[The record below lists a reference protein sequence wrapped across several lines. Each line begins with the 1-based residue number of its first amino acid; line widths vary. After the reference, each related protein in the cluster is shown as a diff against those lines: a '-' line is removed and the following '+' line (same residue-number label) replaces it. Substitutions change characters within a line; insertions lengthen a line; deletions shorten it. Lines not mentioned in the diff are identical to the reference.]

1 MQSKLQSPNETQA
14 VRVSGLKAAVS
25 SFNYQNVA
33 RNSSSHL
40 FKQLTTTSKDHSED
54 SSSELLFLEDYHA
67 ELDDEFLKEEL
78 KPYLLGV
85 FSDFALR
92 STAPTNGC
100 LPGKS
105 IDKVT
110 FTEYTNLPGIIS
122 DRFFVLAKRNR
133 SDNRI
138 GEDDFLHTISTV
150 FMSNLE

>member
-1 MQSKLQSPNETQA
+1 
-14 VRVSGLKAAVS
+14 
-25 SFNYQNVA
+25 
-33 RNSSSHL
+33 
-40 FKQLTTTSKDHSED
+40 
-54 SSSELLFLEDYHA
+54 LLFLEDYHA
-67 ELDDEFLKEEL
+67 ELDDEFLREEL

-122 DRFFVLAKRNR
+122 DRFFVLAKRDR

-138 GEDDFLHTISTV
+138 GEDDFLHTI
-150 FMSNLE
+150 